1 MTPEEALKIA
11 DNALIAYVGN
21 PLTDIQRMIL
31 SESLVGKGYGSMDG
45 YETQHIKNEGSKLWR
60 LLSNALEEKVSKTS
74 FKGAL
79 EKRLQ
84 SSIVSV
90 PSNPSIP
97 SIQIDLASSKR
108 REWIK
113 LQVLDGFINGK
124 KDSLKL
130 VHTCLHPPLEPNE
143 KDFIIQVLLLESQHS
158 DIENMRFLDAFSLA
172 DKRTEYFKSDFNVKG
187 EYTENQGDLLLERV
201 IDSCHNSNPKVR
213 EKSTHALRNFG
224 RMGGIP
230 CTSAML
236 PKLAKAIIAL
246 VEDEDLLVKRWGLS
260 ALGDQAWVIPEEF
273 YAHARVL
280 LEKNL
285 CHSNAQIR
293 ASATWSLGHAKS
305 FYQGKEDKL
314 FGFMLEK
321 LCDKNSGVIDSAL
334 IALDTSLLIWADRV
348 IIGDF
353 ESFLYQKLVEI
364 GKSAG
369 GHRLDYI
376 GSIVEK
382 MGCSL
387 PENIALRLS
396 LRLSRTR
403 KERERIEMMMCSER

>member
-11 DNALIAYVGN
+11 DNALIAHIGN

-31 SESLVGKGYGSMDG
+31 SESLVGKGYESMVG

-60 LLSNALEEKVSKTS
+60 LLSNALGEKVSKTS

-84 SSIVSV
+84 SNVVSV
-90 PSNPSIP
+90 PPDSSIQ
-97 SIQIDLASSKR
+97 SIQIDLGSSKR

-113 LQVLDGFINGK
+113 LQIIDGFINGK

-130 VHTCLHPPLEPNE
+130 VHTCLYPPLETNE
-143 KDFIIQVLLLESQHS
+143 KDFIIQVLILESQYS
-158 DIENMRFLDAFSLA
+158 EIKNMRFLEAFALG
-172 DKRTEYFKSDFNVKG
+172 DKRAEYFKGKV
-187 EYTENQGDLLLERV
+187 EYTANQGDLLLEKV
-201 IDSCHNSNPKVR
+201 IDSCYNSNPKVR

-230 CTSAML
+230 CTSEML
-236 PKLAKAIIAL
+236 SKLAKAIIAL
-246 VEDEDLLVKRWGLS
+246 VEDEELLVRRWGLS

-273 YAHARVL
+273 YAHARIL

-285 CHSNAQIR
+285 CHSNAEIR
-293 ASATWSLGHAKS
+293 ASATWSLGHAKP
-305 FYQGKEDKL
+305 FYQGQEDKL

-321 LCDKNSGVIDSAL
+321 LCDKNSGVIDNAL
-334 IALDTSLLIWADRV
+334 IALNSSLLIWTDLV
-348 IIGDF
+348 MVGDF
-353 ESFLYQKLVEI
+353 DSFLYGKLVEI

-382 MGCSL
+382 MGYSL
-387 PENIALRLS
+387 PENIALRYHEL
-396 LRLSRTR
+396 R
-403 KERERIEMMMCSER
+403 KERERIEMMMQSER

>member
-11 DNALIAYVGN
+11 DNALIAHIGN

-31 SESLVGKGYGSMDG
+31 SESLVGKGYESMVG

-60 LLSNALEEKVSKTS
+60 LLSNVLGEKVSKTS

-79 EKRLQ
+79 ERRLQ
-84 SSIVSV
+84 SSVVSV
-90 PSNPSIP
+90 PSDSSIQ
-97 SIQIDLASSKR
+97 SLQIDLGSSKR

-113 LQVLDGFINGK
+113 LQVLDGFINSR

-143 KDFIIQVLLLESQHS
+143 KDFIIKVLILESQHS
-158 DIENMRFLDAFSLA
+158 DIENMRFLEAFGSL
-172 DKRTEYFKSDFNVKG
+172 DKRAEYFKTDFNGKG
-187 EYTENQGDLLLERV
+187 EYTVNQGDLLLERV
-201 IDSCHNSNPKVR
+201 IDSCQNSNPKVR

-230 CTSAML
+230 CTSEML
-236 PKLAKAIIAL
+236 SKLAKAIIAL
-246 VEDEDLLVKRWGLS
+246 VEDEELLVRRWGLS

-273 YAHARVL
+273 YAHARIL

-293 ASATWSLGHAKS
+293 ASATWSLGHAKP
-305 FYQGKEDKL
+305 FYQGQEDKL

-321 LCDKNSGVIDSAL
+321 LCDKNSGVIDKAL
-334 IALDTSLLIWADRV
+334 IALDTSLLIWSDPV
-348 IIGDF
+348 IVGNL
-353 ESFLYQKLVEI
+353 ESFLYERLIEI
-364 GKSAG
+364 GESAG
-369 GHRLDYI
+369 GHRLGYI
-376 GSIVEK
+376 GSIAEK
-382 MGCSL
+382 MGRSL
-387 PENIALRLS
+387 PESIALRCHEQ
-396 LRLSRTR
+396 R
-403 KERERIEMMMCSER
+403 KERERIETMTQSGR